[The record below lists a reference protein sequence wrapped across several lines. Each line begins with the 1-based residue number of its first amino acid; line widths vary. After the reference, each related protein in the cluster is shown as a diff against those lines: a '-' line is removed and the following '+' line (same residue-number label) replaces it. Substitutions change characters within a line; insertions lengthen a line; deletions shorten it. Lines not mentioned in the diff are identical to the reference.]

1 MRLKIAMLALMIAPL
16 SAAAAESVVPVE
28 NRPAMAWFVIGDE
41 VRRKVIGEITARY
54 DVNFLDVFSCITLF
68 AREDAYASE
77 PLGNLFWLCEPP
89 RLN

>member
-1 MRLKIAMLALMIAPL
+1 MRLKLAMLALML
-16 SAAAAESVVPVE
+16 TSATALAAESVVPVE
-28 NRPAMAWFVIGDE
+28 NRPAMAWFVIGDD
-41 VRRKVIGEITARY
+41 VRRKVIGDITARY

-89 RLN
+89 RLH

>member
-1 MRLKIAMLALMIAPL
+1 VRLKLAMLALML
-16 SAAAAESVVPVE
+16 TSATALAAESVVPVE
-28 NRPAMAWFVIGDE
+28 NRPAMAWFVIGDD
-41 VRRKVIGEITARY
+41 VRRKVIGDITARY